1 MTTEAYINKF
11 EMFAPATNRRTKLP
25 RTSCLSLQANDLQI
39 HKHLKL
45 PVFVL
50 KILFN
55 KHPLLLIEF
64 TLVYHSLHFVLQCI
78 ISTH

>member
-11 EMFAPATNRRTKLP
+11 EMFVPSANRRPKLP
-25 RTSCLSLQANDLQI
+25 ETSFLSLQANDLQI
-39 HKHLKL
+39 HKHLNL

-55 KHPLLLIEF
+55 KH
-64 TLVYHSLHFVLQCI
+64 S
-78 ISTH
+78 